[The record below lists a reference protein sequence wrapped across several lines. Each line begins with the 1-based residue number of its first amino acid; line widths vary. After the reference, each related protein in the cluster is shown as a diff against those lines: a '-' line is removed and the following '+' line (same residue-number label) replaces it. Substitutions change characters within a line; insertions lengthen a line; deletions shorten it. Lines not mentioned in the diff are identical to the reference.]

1 MRRSTSLSFEWLQK
15 YFIRNETLLTL
26 SKGNDLSLKFDD
38 NFLDVMNLSDK
49 NDVNGSIPSKP
60 LSFYNPFASTNI
72 ANSTNFYM
80 NDHFSNNSITDWIE
94 SNPTFFKTAENSS
107 FTNNVGNSSFY
118 SDLESPDNFANIPRH
133 SIAIGATP
141 LAARESVIR
150 AKMTMLEEEYMDLQS
165 FRIFIGTWNVNGQ
178 DVSTSLGE
186 HWLAC
191 DPSPPDFYAIGFQEL
206 DLSKEAFLFNDTPK
220 EEMWYKACKHGL
232 HPKASYE
239 LVKLVRLIG
248 MMLIVFV
255 KKELKQFVTEV
266 SAETVGT
273 GILGKMVLNLLR
285 KNFKTFLL
293 FHLKGQ

>member
-1 MRRSTSLSFEWLQK
+1 MRKSTPLSFEWLQK

-26 SKGNDLSLKFDD
+26 GKGNDLSLKFDD

-49 NDVNGSIPSKP
+49 NDVNDSVPSKR
-60 LSFYNPFASTNI
+60 LSPYNLFASKD
-72 ANSTNFYM
+72 STNFDM
-80 NDHFSNNSITDWIE
+80 NEHFSNFPNNSITDYFE
-94 SNPTFFKTAENSS
+94 SDPTFFKVAENSS
-107 FTNNVGNSSFY
+107 FTNNVGNSRFY

-150 AKMTMLEEEYMDLQS
+150 AKMTMLEEEYTDLQP

-178 DVSTSLGE
+178 SASVSLGE

-206 DLSKEAFLFNDTPK
+206 DLSKEAFLFNDSPK
-220 EEMWYKACKHGL
+220 EEIWYKACKHGL
-232 HPKASYE
+232 HPKANYE

-255 KKELKQFVTEV
+255 KKELKQFVTDV

-273 GILGKMVLNLLR
+273 GILGKMVFNVLY
-285 KNFKTFLL
+285 KNFNTIYGFI
-293 FHLKGQ
+293 